1 MAGLWEQLCCL
12 QQGRIGTLLPLLY
25 LLLPLS
31 GALPRNI
38 KSISYTLQGFE
49 VVRGNFS
56 HSFLHV
62 GYNKITEI
70 PAGACNISVHETKK
84 SRNYLALQTRSG
96 ISIINGNWVIDR
108 PGTYFALGTQLI
120 YKRPN
125 EIRSRSGE
133 SITAPGPLTDELH
146 LYLIY
151 QQPGPSV
158 HYEYS
163 VPIIIHSSPEPDI
176 PDRRPSNDSEA
187 QSDGDESVHT
197 EDVLNSITI
206 KEKPHSKK
214 DSFDTSI
221 NFVLQSTYIWTKT
234 GHSECSTTCGTGT
247 RVVFWECVDSRS
259 QMTVPA
265 DFCDLSNE
273 PTTQEDCRESPC
285 PPYWDIGEWSECSRK
300 CGPGSQLRQ
309 VICRLVTRVH
319 ANRTETAVAVAPERC
334 SSSERPAT
342 QSTCQLKICSQ
353 WEIRSDWSP
362 CSAPCGVGQHSRE
375 VVCVGNHGLVDE
387 EHECNM
393 SLKPDFL
400 QNCDMGVCAKGWFTS
415 LWSQRCSAECGR
427 GNKTRSVL
435 EWYTGPW
442 SQCSAECG
450 DGTQTRGV
458 ALCIFTNNVLKE
470 VVDQFRCSSLSKP
483 ITSQPCRL
491 KPCGVQW
498 YVTEWST
505 CSRSC
510 NGGYRVR
517 EVRCL
522 SDDIVPS
529 DKCHPALT
537 PESREECNKQPCQP
551 ETNPLCSDQFHNCVL
566 VVQARLC
573 VYPYY
578 RRVCCASCSRT
589 QRTNNISMQRNR
601 IYR

>member
-1 MAGLWEQLCCL
+1 MAALWEQLCSL
-12 QQGRIGTLLPLLY
+12 QRGSTGTLLRLLY
-25 LLLPLS
+25 LLLPLP
-31 GALPRNI
+31 GALLWNI
-38 KSISYTLQGFE
+38 KSSSYPLQQGFE

-70 PAGACNISVHETKK
+70 PAGACNISIQETRK

-108 PGTYFALGTQLI
+108 PGTYSALGTQMI

-133 SITAPGPLTDELH
+133 SIAAPGPLTDDLH

-163 VPIIIHSSPEPDI
+163 VPIIIHSSPEPDT
-176 PDRRPSNDSEA
+176 PDERPPGNNLFPDDGEA
-187 QSDGDESVHT
+187 QSDGDEGVHT
-197 EDVLNSITI
+197 EDVTNSITI

-221 NFVLQSTYIWTKT
+221 NFVPQSTYIWTKT
-234 GHSECSTTCGTGT
+234 GHSECSSTCGTGT
-247 RVVFWECVDSRS
+247 RVVFWECVDSDS

-273 PTTQEDCRESPC
+273 PTNQEDCSESPC

-309 VICRLVTRVH
+309 VICLPGDPSSCQQDRDCCRRG
-319 ANRTETAVAVAPERC
+319 AGEC
-334 SSSERPAT
+334 SV
-342 QSTCQLKICSQ
+342 
-353 WEIRSDWSP
+353 
-362 CSAPCGVGQHSRE
+362 PCGVGQRSRE

-400 QNCDMGVCAKGWFTS
+400 QNCDMGVCAKSWFTS

-427 GNKTRSVL
+427 GNKTRSVVCLIDRGTDLPLDGCEGDRPPDVTSCDAGPCQNQL

-442 SQCSAECG
+442 SQVTLMVTLKVEQNSSASLLSMCG
-450 DGTQTRGV
+450 VSVLQ
-458 ALCIFTNNVLKE
+458 NVEMAHRPAVRFASSPTTLNRRLWIRI
-470 VVDQFRCSSLSKP
+470 RCSSLSKP

-491 KPCGVQW
+491 KPCGVRW
-498 YVTEWST
+498 YVTAWST

-510 NGGYRVR
+510 
-517 EVRCL
+517 
-522 SDDIVPS
+522 
-529 DKCHPALT
+529 
-537 PESREECNKQPCQP
+537 KQRLPD
-551 ETNPLCSDQFHNCVL
+551 PLCSDQFHNCVL

-578 RRVCCASCSRT
+578 RRVCCSSCSRT
-589 QRTNNISMQRNR
+589 QRTYPMSMQRSR
-601 IYR
+601 IHR

>member
-1 MAGLWEQLCCL
+1 MGENQ
-12 QQGRIGTLLPLLY
+12 T
-25 LLLPLS
+25 
-31 GALPRNI
+31 N
-38 KSISYTLQGFE
+38 GFE

-56 HSFLHV
+56 RDFLHV
-62 GYNKITEI
+62 GYNKIAEI
-70 PAGACNISVHETKK
+70 PAGACNISVQETKK

-125 EIRSRSGE
+125 EIRSWNGE
-133 SITAPGPLTDELH
+133 SITAPGPLTDDLH

-163 VPIIIHSSPEPDI
+163 IPIIIHSSPEPDT
-176 PDRRPSNDSEA
+176 PDIMPPDDTEA
-187 QSDGDESVHT
+187 QLDGDERINT
-197 EDVLNSITI
+197 EAIVNSITV
-206 KEKPHSKK
+206 KEKSHSKK
-214 DSFDTSI
+214 DSFDASI
-221 NFVLQSTYIWTKT
+221 NFVSQSTYVWTKT
-234 GHSECSTTCGTGT
+234 GHSGCSTTCGTGT
-247 RVVFWECVDSRS
+247 RAVFWECVDSDS

-273 PTTQEDCRESPC
+273 PTNQEDCNEYPC

-300 CGPGSQLRQ
+300 CGPGSQMRQ
-309 VICRLVTRVH
+309 VICRQVTRVH
-319 ANRTETAVAVAPERC
+319 DNRTETSVAVAPEQC
-334 SSSERPAT
+334 GMSGRPMT
-342 QSTCQLKICSQ
+342 QSTCQLKICSH

-362 CSAPCGVGQHSRE
+362 CSVPCGVGQRSRE
-375 VVCVGNHGLVDE
+375 VVCVSNQGVVDDE
-387 EHECNM
+387 QECNM

-400 QNCDMGVCAKGWFTS
+400 QNCDMGVCARSWFTS

-427 GNKTRSVL
+427 GNKTRSIVCLSNRGTDLPLDGCEGDRPPAVTSCDAGPCQNQL

-450 DGTQTRGV
+450 DGIQTRS
-458 ALCIFTNNVLKE
+458 ALCIFTNNGLQE
-470 VVDQFRCSSLSKP
+470 VVDQFKCSGLSKP

-498 YVTEWST
+498 YVTEWSA

-510 NGGYRVR
+510 NSGYRVR

-522 SDDIVPS
+522 TDDIVPS
-529 DKCHPALT
+529 DDCHPISI
-537 PESREECNKQPCQP
+537 PESREECNKQTCLT
-551 ETNPLCSDQFHNCVL
+551 ETNPHCSDQFHNCVL

-578 RRVCCASCSRT
+578 TRVCCTSCSRT
-589 QRTNNISMQRNR
+589 QRTYPMSIQRKR
-601 IYR
+601 IRR